1 MQTTKNFFPLR
12 RSSIRDESTESTDGN
27 FNYIDPMR
35 DLDSQP
41 NVIPAKGTPA
51 PFTQLWNEQVR
62 NNPKEI
68 QPHRQKEEEK

>member
-1 MQTTKNFFPLR
+1 
-12 RSSIRDESTESTDGN
+12 
-27 FNYIDPMR
+27 MR